1 MSLKT
6 AIIGA
11 EGKPLNLRDLEQ
23 ALDQINKLQ
32 SNHATMNIY
41 PGERTGESIAVFDN
55 EPAKRWN
62 GYFSYDNKGQD
73 STGRNQAALG
83 VGIDN
88 IFDQRNTNL
97 FADGRVWRFGMKY
110 AF

>member
-32 SNHATMNIY
+32 SNNATMNIY
-41 PGERTGESIAVFDN
+41 PGRKRVKVLWYLTMN
-55 EPAKRWN
+55 LRKRWN
-62 GYFSYDNKGQD
+62 GYFQ
-73 STGRNQAALG
+73 L
-83 VGIDN
+83 
-88 IFDQRNTNL
+88 
-97 FADGRVWRFGMKY
+97 
-110 AF
+110 